1 MQSID
6 PSRSEKVMPNQEEDL
21 VTKLKVWLMESETF
35 SIKVILHLV
44 VELSLKGNQIN

>member
-1 MQSID
+1 MQRID
-6 PSRSEKVMPNQEEDL
+6 LFPSEKVMPNQEEDL

-44 VELSLKGNQIN
+44 VELSLKGNQL